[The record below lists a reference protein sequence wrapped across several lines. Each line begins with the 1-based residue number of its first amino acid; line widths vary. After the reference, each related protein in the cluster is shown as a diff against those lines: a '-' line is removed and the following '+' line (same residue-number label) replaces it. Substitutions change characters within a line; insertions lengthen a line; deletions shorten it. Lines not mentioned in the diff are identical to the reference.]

1 MNDER
6 FWLDH
11 LKAIDAS
18 GLTTK
23 AYGEQHNLSVKKLY
37 EWRKRFRT
45 EGVSAVPASS

>member
-23 AYGEQHNLSVKKLY
+23 AYGEQHNLSVKKS
-37 EWRKRFRT
+37 EDKA
-45 EGVSAVPASS
+45 E